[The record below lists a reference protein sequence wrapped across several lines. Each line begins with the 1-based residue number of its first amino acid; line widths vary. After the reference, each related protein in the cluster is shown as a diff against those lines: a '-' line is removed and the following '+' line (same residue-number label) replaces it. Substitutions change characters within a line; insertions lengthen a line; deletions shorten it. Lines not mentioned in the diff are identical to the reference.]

1 MLKQLAIAFLSVTLG
16 GCSSIGVRYVP
27 PDASQDSAE
36 IFSVGG
42 VHILTFSDEGCYVGR
57 THIEK
62 STRLHAG
69 KPVVMSFEDSP
80 GRDRYCAVP
89 FSFVPEKDA
98 KYQLVTGITQKDFG
112 NKTIFG
118 NPAMTTMCGVAVAK
132 IGNGSSSSTV
142 PLTGLKMQQ
151 VRFACIKASPK

>member
-1 MLKQLAIAFLSVTLG
+1 MKQHAIVFLSVTLVA
-16 GCSSIGVRYVP
+16 CSSIGVRYEP

-36 IFSVGG
+36 ILSDGG

-57 THIEK
+57 TLMEK

-69 KPVVMSFEDSP
+69 KVIVMSFESSP

-89 FSFVPEKDA
+89 FSFVPEKNA

-118 NPAMTTMCGVAVAK
+118 NPDMATVCGVTVAK
-132 IGNGSSSSTV
+132 LDSEGTSTAI
-142 PLTGLKMQQ
+142 PLTSLKMQQ